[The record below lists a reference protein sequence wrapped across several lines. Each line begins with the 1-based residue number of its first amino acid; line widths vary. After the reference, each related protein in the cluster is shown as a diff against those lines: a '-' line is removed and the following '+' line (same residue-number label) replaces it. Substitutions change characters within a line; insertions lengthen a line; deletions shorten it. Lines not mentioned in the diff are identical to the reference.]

1 MTDRDKDAVIQIKM
15 LNVELRKK
23 LEAVSKLRVE
33 CAELQLKILKLYSPE
48 TLEIVESLEQLI
60 TRETGTFSN
69 DG

>member
-1 MTDRDKDAVIQIKM
+1 MSDRDKDTFIQIKT

-33 CAELQLKILKLYSPE
+33 CAELQLEMLKLYSPV

-60 TRETGTFSN
+60 TKETGTFSN
-69 DG
+69 DE